1 MLFRCFLV
9 CLALGCQTIALPANP
24 STPPSTTPS
33 IPTSSVSTST
43 TTISGPDCKSQ
54 TECKNCLAIPGCRYV
69 VYEEISE
76 VCQPLSDQPPT
87 DDPVTPK
94 LYYNSTEC
102 EGPGE
107 PDFTILPEPTNT
119 TTAIPETTTSTSK
132 PDTTSTTTISTTS
145 TTTISTTTTTITST
159 TTSTTAPIPD
169 TTVPDTTTPSADTT
183 TTTTPAT
190 TTTTASSPTTS
201 SSTEAPEPEPDTG
214 KGHFD
219 GWSFFGGILLTL
231 GLAAIGLVGFK
242 YYRLRSGT
250 GGNYN
255 RF

>member
-9 CLALGCQTIALPANP
+9 CLALGCQTIAQPANP

-33 IPTSSVSTST
+33 MPTTTPSVSTS

-69 VYEEISE
+69 VYLEVSEE
-76 VCQPLSDQPPT
+76 CQPLSDQPPT

-107 PDFTILPEPTNT
+107 PDLTTILPVTNT

-169 TTVPDTTTPSADTT
+169 TTTPSADT

>member
-9 CLALGCQTIALPANP
+9 CLALGCQTIAQPANP

-33 IPTSSVSTST
+33 MSTS

-54 TECKNCLAIPGCRYV
+54 MDCKNCLAIPGCRYV
-69 VYEEISE
+69 VYLEVSEE
-76 VCQPLSDQPPT
+76 CQPLSDQPPT

-107 PDFTILPEPTNT
+107 PDLTTILPVTNT

-132 PDTTSTTTISTTS
+132 PDTTS

-169 TTVPDTTTPSADTT
+169 TTVPDTTTPSADT

>member
-9 CLALGCQTIALPANP
+9 CLALGCQTIAQPANP

-33 IPTSSVSTST
+33 MPSTTPSVSTS

-69 VYEEISE
+69 VYLEVSEE
-76 VCQPLSDQPPT
+76 CQPLSDQPPT

-107 PDFTILPEPTNT
+107 PDLTTILPVTNT

-132 PDTTSTTTISTTS
+132 PDTTS